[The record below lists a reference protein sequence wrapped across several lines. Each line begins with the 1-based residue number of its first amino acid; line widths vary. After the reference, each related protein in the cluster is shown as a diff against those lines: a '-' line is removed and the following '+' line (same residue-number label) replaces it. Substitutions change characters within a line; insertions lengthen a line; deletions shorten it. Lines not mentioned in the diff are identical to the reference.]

1 MSKLTDKEA
10 LDRIAKFVE
19 PFEGEWSDM
28 SGILERI
35 GNTVEET
42 GREVIWE

>member
-1 MSKLTDKEA
+1 MSKLTDAEA
-10 LDRIAKFVE
+10 LDRIAKYVE

-35 GNTVEET
+35 GNTVEAT
-42 GREVIWE
+42 GRTVNWE